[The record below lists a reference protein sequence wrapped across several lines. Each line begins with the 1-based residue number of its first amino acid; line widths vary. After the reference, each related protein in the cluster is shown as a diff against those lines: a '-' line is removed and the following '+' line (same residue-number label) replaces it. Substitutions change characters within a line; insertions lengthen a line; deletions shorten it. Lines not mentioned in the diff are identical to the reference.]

1 MDFHKA
7 IHKHLHHKSHTRR
20 TFWIVLLSL
29 LITTIHCEQ
38 IIANAQLLSNYN
50 VEKNTYNFWLY
61 LPEGYEQSAHDTP
74 LIIFLHGRSLSG
86 SDLNRVRRYGLID
99 VVESGRKV
107 DAMIVAPQCPS
118 GASWQPQKIH
128 NTIEWIKQHYDFDT
142 NRIYVVGMS
151 LGGYGTI
158 DYCATYPE
166 EVAAGIGMCG
176 GASVKPSVQQN
187 LSQMPFWIL
196 HGTADRAVPISESK
210 KVVENVQDSHDGDKR
225 LRYTWL
231 QGGNHGTPSHVF
243 YKKETYDWLF
253 SHTLTDRGRP
263 VNRSIDFTTE
273 SLKGAY
279 KSMARGVVDVEINHN
294 KKVNNI
300 KHKTPYTGNE
310 ENHGEVAKDSQY
322 DDVDDIYSLPTPEEL
337 NSTQSP
343 SKREKFKSNKI
354 KTNENYERHNEKQ
367 TDSSK
372 TDDDAEERSLRAS
385 KRRDSAYDKRDKT
398 PSAQVAEV
406 KNATPIKKISTQKQ
420 GEKRPSQK
428 DNQSTSPIQ
437 DKKNGKIII
446 VRSGDTLAQIARA
459 YGTTIKQICS
469 DNGIKETD
477 ILRLGQELRI
487 TKRRKTE

>member
-1 MDFHKA
+1 MNNPHKA
-7 IHKHLHHKSHTRR
+7 IFRHLHSARHTL
-20 TFWIVLLSL
+20 WVAWLSL
-29 LITTIHCEQ
+29 LMMTIHPEQ
-38 IIANAQLLSNYN
+38 MMAEAELLSNYN
-50 VEKNTYNFWLY
+50 VEKDTYNFWLY
-61 LPEGYEQSAHDTP
+61 LPDGYEKTAHDTP

-107 DAMIVAPQCPS
+107 DAMVMAPQCPS
-118 GASWQPQKIH
+118 GVSWQPQKLH
-128 NTIEWIKQHYDFDT
+128 KTIEWVKRHYDFDT
-142 NRIYVVGMS
+142 DRIYVVGMS

-158 DYCATYPE
+158 DYCATYPD

-187 LSQMPFWIL
+187 LSRMPFWII

-225 LRYTWL
+225 LKYTWL
-231 QGGNHGTPSHVF
+231 QGGDHGTPSHVF

-253 SHTLTDRGRP
+253 SHALTDRDRP
-263 VNRSIDFTTE
+263 INRDIDFTTE

-279 KSMARGVVDVEINHN
+279 KSMARGVVDVEINHT
-294 KKVNNI
+294 KKARNV
-300 KHKTPYTGNE
+300 KRKASYTDE
-310 ENHGEVAKDSQY
+310 ETEDYYGALAEDREY
-322 DDVDDIYSLPTPEEL
+322 DDIDDIYSLPTPEEL
-337 NSTQSP
+337 ERDSDSP
-343 SKREKFKSNKI
+343 KEKQFKSNKI

-367 TDSSK
+367 TVSDT
-372 TDDDAEERSLRAS
+372 TDDDAEERSLRAG
-385 KRRDSAYDKRDKT
+385 KRRDSAHDKRDKT

-406 KNATPIKKISTQKQ
+406 KKVKPIEKTSTHKQ
-420 GEKRPSQK
+420 GEKKSPEK
-428 DNQSTSPIQ
+428 DNESSTTA
-437 DKKNGKIII
+437 KKGGKIII
-446 VRSGDTLAQIARA
+446 VRSGDTLDQIAKA
-459 YGTTIKQICS
+459 YGTTVKQICS